1 VIIDWIAYRRC
12 HEKLVAKSEGYQG
25 QCEALV
31 RSEWEKPLL
40 NLKQPL
46 QVSLSSL
53 SAGRLLLSC
62 SLPLTPFISKGPQV
76 LEWALSS
83 HSKTF

>member
-1 VIIDWIAYRRC
+1 
-12 HEKLVAKSEGYQG
+12 
-25 QCEALV
+25 
-31 RSEWEKPLL
+31 L